1 MYKDQK
7 HSPKYWVVH
16 DKTSDEVFINTAS
29 KNRQTQVDIFL
40 DDNSFDYWGCY
51 VEGDE
56 LLGLYEL
63 SENLETILV
72 EINIVKV

>member
-1 MYKDQK
+1 M
-7 HSPKYWVVH
+7 H
-16 DKTSDEVFINTAS
+16 DKTSDDVFINIAS
-29 KNRQTQVDIFL
+29 ENRKTSVDIFL
-40 DDNSFDYWGCY
+40 D
-51 VEGDE
+51 DE